1 MTAQITESDLFA
13 IGMESPTAWQL
24 MPQLCA
30 ALGIEY
36 PPSIT
41 HEANDKREQMAD
53 PLHIFNI
60 TNTEHTNEHRNHGP
74 RQLGFRQV
82 NQLAQ
87 SRP

>member
-1 MTAQITESDLFA
+1 MSNALTESDLYA
-13 IGMESPTAWQL
+13 MAMESETADKL
-24 MPQLCA
+24 MPLLCA

-53 PLHIFNI
+53 PLHIFNT